1 MLEKLKALI
10 SQEETPPA
18 EPVVPPVAPVEPAI
32 EAPAAVAPPAEIVA
46 PPAEPVPVATAL
58 ETIIPPPGAVTSAV
72 PTGEAMYMAMSQKD
86 LADLATK
93 NDPTLM
99 ALLRGPVTGIK

>member
-1 MLEKLKALI
+1 MVPVVED
-10 SQEETPPA
+10 TP
-18 EPVVPPVAPVEPAI
+18 PVVPVAPTPPVVPVAVTPPEPVP
-32 EAPAAVAPPAEIVA
+32 V
-46 PPAEPVPVATAL
+46 PVPVATPA
-58 ETIIPPPGAVTSAV
+58 ETIIPPAGAVTSAV

-99 ALLRGPVTGIK
+99 ALLRGQVTGIK